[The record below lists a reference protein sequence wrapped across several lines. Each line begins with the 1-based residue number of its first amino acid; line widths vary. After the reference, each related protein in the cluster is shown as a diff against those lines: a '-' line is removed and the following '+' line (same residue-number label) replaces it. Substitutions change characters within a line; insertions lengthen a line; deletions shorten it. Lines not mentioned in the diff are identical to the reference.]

1 MAALHTD
8 TDVAVIG
15 YGPTGAVLTNLLGA
29 RGWRVTAFD
38 RLPDVVH
45 TPRAVHFDAEVM
57 RVFQQIGIAETIAP
71 AIAPVRG
78 MDMLNADGELL
89 ARFTAS
95 PEPGPLGWH
104 DGYMFFQPDVERALR
119 RRASTYGSVTT
130 RLGEEVTSIQPQ
142 DDGSV
147 RVVSRPAEG
156 VGAERSLGARFVVG
170 CCGARS
176 IARAAIDAPLDDY
189 GLDQPWLVL
198 DLLLHDGVTMP
209 SITIQYCDPRR
220 PSTYVMMPGRRCRFE
235 IMLMPGDT
243 PEAMLDPAAIAERL
257 SRWLAPS
264 QYGVERAAV
273 YAFHG
278 LVARQ
283 WGAGATFIAGDA
295 AHQMPPF
302 LGQGL
307 CAGVRD
313 AANLAWKLDLVLR
326 GDARASLLDTYQ
338 QEREPHVRAVIET
351 DIYLGNLIQTTDA
364 DVARQRDAAAR
375 SGGPVTLVPPIPT
388 IGAGLDADG
397 DACGRPSP
405 QPLFEDGRR
414 GDALLGDGFGLVG
427 DVTPGEQARAILDR
441 LGARVLP
448 MPVPMVRAWLADAG
462 ARAAII
468 RPDRIVL
475 ALVDTPDD
483 LDRAL
488 APIAAHLTRERN
500 TA

>member
-1 MAALHTD
+1 MTAPHTD

-45 TPRAVHFDAEVM
+45 TPRAVHFDAEIM
-57 RVFQQIGIAETIAP
+57 RVFQQIGIAEAIAP

-95 PEPGPLGWH
+95 PAPGPLGWH
-104 DGYMFFQPDVERALR
+104 DGYMFFQPDLERALR
-119 RRASTYGSVTT
+119 RRASTYASVAT
-130 RLGEEVTSIQPQ
+130 RLGEDVTAIRPQ
-142 DDGSV
+142 DDGSGL
-147 RVVSRPAEG
+147 VVSRPADG
-156 VGAERSLGARFVVG
+156 TGAERSLGARFVVG

-198 DLLLHDGVTMP
+198 DLLLRDGVTMP

-243 PEAMLDPAAIAERL
+243 PEAMLAPAAIAERL

-264 QYGVERAAV
+264 QYDVERAAV

-278 LVARQ
+278 LVARR
-283 WGAGATFIAGDA
+283 WAAGATFIAGDA

-326 GDARASLLDTYQ
+326 GDARPSLLDTYQ
-338 QEREPHVRAVIET
+338 EEREPHVRAVIET
-351 DIYLGNLIQTTDA
+351 DIYLGKLIQTTDV
-364 DVARQRDAAAR
+364 DVARQRDAMAR
-375 SGGPVTLVPPIPT
+375 SGGPITLVPPVPK
-388 IGAGLDADG
+388 IGAGLIAEG
-397 DACGRPSP
+397 EACGRPSP
-405 QPLFEDGRR
+405 QPMPGDGRR
-414 GDALLGDGFGLVG
+414 GDAQLGDGFALVG
-427 DVTPGEQARAILDR
+427 DVAPGARARAILDR
-441 LGARVLP
+441 LGARL
-448 MPVPMVRAWLADAG
+448 VPSSTSMLRAWLAGAG
-462 ARAAII
+462 ARAAVI

-483 LDRAL
+483 LDRVL
-488 APIAAHLTRERN
+488 APIAAHLTLERIS
-500 TA
+500 A